1 MKQNLRV
8 GNGFEADVTQG
19 PLINKNAIQKVSPF
33 LFIQIYRIEFNFG
46 LFKG

>member
-33 LFIQIYRIEFNFG
+33 C
-46 LFKG
+46 LFKFIE